1 MSIWHI
7 LPINDIDTHE
17 ELSTC
22 KCEPKVDVLDVGD
35 MMIIHNSFDGRE
47 IIEIVNKIIANED

>member
-7 LPINDIDTHE
+7 LPINDSEEHE

-22 KCEPKVDVLDVGD
+22 KCQPKLIEESGELILV
-35 MMIIHNSFDGRE
+35 HNSFDGRE
-47 IIEIVNKIIANED
+47 IIEQFNKIIEND

>member
-7 LPINDIDTHE
+7 LPTNDLREHE

-22 KCEPKVDVLDVGD
+22 KCVPRVDVQENGD
-35 MMIIHNSFDGRE
+35 ILIIHNSFDGRE
-47 IIEIVNKIIANED
+47 VIEMFTEIINN